1 MEPLL
6 HAFALNSLG
15 RGIADI
21 AEQPH
26 RPLTDLRRRKGVPAR
41 QPAPH
46 QAPPRRP
53 SVPLRQPKR

>member
-1 MEPLL
+1 LDPLL
-6 HAFALNSLG
+6 HAFTLTSLG
-15 RGIADI
+15 RDLGDI
-21 AEQPH
+21 AGMPH
-26 RPLTDLRRRKGVPAR
+26 RPLTDLRRRKDVPSR